1 MNWRCIDKI
10 SQWNH
15 GGHHA
20 PFLSTN
26 CFRWSTMASSAPK
39 IIARPPRLQGRK
51 RNESVSSSSLHVYT
65 LRDCV
70 VAFLNPSSYCFYFLR
85 LAWSGTV
92 VTSRERWERR
102 NFLFILVLTYT
113 KGNKYLFF
121 FLFIF
126 FNCKIQISALH
137 FFLGFY
143 IIYID

>member
-70 VAFLNPSSYCFYFLR
+70 VAFLNPSFYCFYFLH

-102 NFLFILVLTYT
+102 NFLFIW
-113 KGNKYLFF
+113 YLPLQKIISTFPFF
-121 FLFIF
+121 SFYF
-126 FNCKIQISALH
+126 FNCKYKFLRYIS
-137 FFLGFY
+137 F
-143 IIYID
+143 